1 MTRKKYMDTRASRW
15 RAQLIG
21 PDIAEKRDIYY
32 TYIQKRN
39 DIPRSV
45 LITIQHDLPRT
56 YPNVTWICQHKN
68 RLKRLLVSYAA
79 VHRGDSYLQ
88 GFNYIMSILMYVFKD
103 TKHADA
109 DTWWCFARIVG
120 LIRPLMPD
128 FNVTW
133 FHWLRRHWIE
143 DFFARLRKQRP
154 HLATM
159 LKDRVD
165 EFSSLITCRWF
176 MIWFAQTVEFEEIF
190 ELWDFI
196 IEQPPR
202 LLMQVYTM
210 LAYEIIYDVAP
221 TLTYQ
226 WAQEPM
232 RLMHAFLSLNV
243 NTVSSAVE
251 RVRKHLR

>member
-1 MTRKKYMDTRASRW
+1 MDTRASRW
-15 RAQLIG
+15 GAQLIG

-39 DIPRSV
+39 DIPKSV

-56 YPNVTWICQHKN
+56 YPNIDIVRQQQN

-88 GFNYIMSILMYVFKD
+88 GFNYIMAILMCVFKG

-128 FNVTW
+128 FNVSW
-133 FHWLRRHWIE
+133 FHWLRRHWITN
-143 DFFARLRKQRP
+143 FFDKLKKHRPRLASI
-154 HLATM
+154 L
-159 LKDRVD
+159 DNDVD
-165 EFSSLITCRWF
+165 AFSSLITCRWF
-176 MIWFAQTVEFEEIF
+176 MIWFAQTVDVEEIF

-210 LAYEIIYDVAP
+210 LTYEIIYDAAP

-226 WAQEPM
+226 WAQEPVA
-232 RLMHAFLSLNV
+232 LMHAFLSIRV
-243 NTVSSAVE
+243 KTVSAAIE
-251 RVRKHLR
+251 RVRKNLK